1 LRGHTC
7 TPAGERWWGTVYS
20 GVAPNESVQWS
31 VEGGPGTVT
40 VQVGPLVQMSF
51 PTPGLRVVSATV
63 TDGGGQRI
71 VRKTIFVSPPG
82 ILHRPH
88 CELFRVVD
96 VHVGNPSRARGLV
109 RAEGRVL
116 LPDGSPA
123 AGVVVALRS
132 PSGRV
137 VAQDPTD
144 GAGHFEVP
152 YAIGRRTGW
161 SLLPL
166 APARGAEVP
175 VRLPAQVV
183 VRAHV
188 AGPREG
194 GVLLVRG
201 RILPALAG
209 KLMQLEWEVAR
220 GRWRPLVQTRTRS
233 GGAYSLGYHFRR
245 SGAAYAVRMRVVAP
259 QDRGWPF
266 PSARSSGFVVRVG
279 AG

>member
-1 LRGHTC
+1 VGRPWPGY
-7 TPAGERWWGTVYS
+7 VYS
-20 GVAPNESVQWS
+20 DVAPNASVQWS

-40 VQVGPLVQMSF
+40 VQVGSVAWLSF
-51 PTPGLRVVSATV
+51 PTPGLRLVSATV
-63 TDGGGQRI
+63 TDGGGQWI
-71 VRKTIFVSPPG
+71 ARKAVFVSPPG
-82 ILHRPH
+82 TVHRPN

-96 VHVGNPSRARGLV
+96 AHVGNPSRARALLW
-109 RAEGRVL
+109 AEGRVL

-137 VAQDPTD
+137 VAQAPTD
-144 GAGHFEVP
+144 GAGHVEVP
-152 YAIGRRTGW
+152 YAIDRPTGW

-183 VRAHV
+183 VRAH
-188 AGPREG
+188 AASPREG

-201 RILPALAG
+201 RIVPALAG
-209 KLMQLEWEVAR
+209 KLVQLEWEVAR

-233 GGAYSLGYHFRR
+233 GGVYRIGYRFRR
-245 SGAAYAVRMRVVAP
+245 TGAAYAVRMRVVAP
-259 QDRGWPF
+259 EDRGWPF
-266 PSARSSGFVVRVG
+266 PTATSSRFVVRVG